1 MKMIFKNFAYVL
13 KKFKTSSLLNILGLS
28 AAFAV
33 FLALMTQVYYDL
45 SFNKHVKDANDIY
58 LLDNYSH
65 FTGMHSY
72 WFSVP
77 LGESLREKVSL
88 VESLSILSHTNTGRY
103 YAEGADENAATE
115 ERILK
120 VRGDFISV
128 FNPTV
133 LEGNLSEAI
142 AEGTTVAISESTA
155 KKIFGDVSALDKI
168 LVNYYNQKR
177 LTIKAV
183 VKDFPKNST
192 FKNGVFEYLPE
203 QPASESSYHV
213 FMKIAPENVKL
224 FQEFL
229 KTDEFMGEGS
239 LKYIEEH
246 PEQKQVFSV
255 IPFSDIHL
263 KYPAMGSG
271 DWNITIALLAIAILT
286 LAIAYINFINFSL
299 AMAPSRVKALT
310 LQRVLGLNKNVQLF
324 LVAVESALFSLIAF
338 GIGLLLVNFV
348 ASSTIAELFSADLRS
363 VTRPNVLLLGSLLTL
378 LVGFIIGIY
387 PARYITRFNVVESIK
402 GTSVGSTK
410 GTSKLR
416 SILITFQF
424 AATIMLIIIT
434 VSIKLQYDYMVNYSW
449 GIEKENIVY
458 MNAGNTGINYKVFSE
473 ELLKDP
479 RIVEHTRSQFTP
491 GYVTMGWG
499 RHFCGKQITL
509 QSWPVADNYLDFFGA
524 KIIVG
529 NNFTGLENPEKKKL
543 IFNEEFLRKYEF
555 KPEEVL
561 GKEMFVFEDDAEVV
575 GIAKDINFETL
586 KMAIRPMAFVTIG
599 DDRNNILFF
608 KLSGNDTRG
617 ALQLIEDTWKR
628 HTKEVLKLE
637 FLSERLEGL
646 YRSESNLGKLVGLF
660 SVVTILIAIMGV
672 YGLIA
677 FNIKYRRKEIAVRKI
692 NGASEF
698 QVVKLINRNMIIQV
712 LIGFI
717 IASPFAYW
725 VVDKWLSSFAY
736 RIDIQWWVFPLS
748 GIFVLFVALVAVSW
762 QSYSAAISNPVE
774 SLKSE

>member
-45 SFNKHVKDANDIY
+45 SFNRHVEDANNIY
-58 LLDNYSH
+58 LLDSYSH
-65 FTGMHSY
+65 SAGLHSY

-77 LGESLREKVSL
+77 LGESIREKATF

-103 YAEGADENAATE
+103 YAEGAESNTATE
-115 ERILK
+115 EAILK
-120 VRGDFISV
+120 VRGDFVSV

-133 LEGNLSEAI
+133 LEGDLREAI
-142 AEGTTVAISESTA
+142 AEGSTMAISESTA
-155 KKIFGDVSALDKI
+155 KKFFGDESALGKT

-177 LTIKAV
+177 ITIKAV

-192 FKNGVFEYLPE
+192 FKNGVFVYLPE
-203 QPASESSYHV
+203 QPASESSYHI
-213 FMKIAPENVKL
+213 FMKIHPKNVKS
-224 FQEFL
+224 FEEFL
-229 KTDEFMGEGS
+229 NTDEFMGEGS
-239 LKYIEEH
+239 LKYMEEH
-246 PEQKQVFSV
+246 PEDKVDFSIV
-255 IPFSDIHL
+255 SFLDIHL
-263 KYPAMGSG
+263 KYPALGEG

-299 AMAPSRVKALT
+299 AMAPARVKTLT

-348 ASSTIAELFSADLRS
+348 ASSSIAELFSSDLMS
-363 VTRPNVLLLGSLLTL
+363 ITHPNVLLIGAGLTL
-378 LVGFIIGIY
+378 LIGFVIGLY
-387 PARYITRFNVVESIK
+387 PARYITKFDVIESLK
-402 GTSVGSTK
+402 GTSGGNTK
-410 GTSKLR
+410 GTSRLR

-424 AATIMLIIIT
+424 LAAIMLIIIT
-434 VSIKLQYDYMVNYSW
+434 ISIKLQYDYVVNYSW
-449 GIEKENIVY
+449 GIEKDNIVY
-458 MNAGNTGINYKVFSE
+458 MDASNTGIDYKLFSE

-491 GYVTMGWG
+491 GFVPMGWG
-499 RHFCGKQITL
+499 RNFCGKQISL

-524 KIIVG
+524 KVVVG
-529 NNFTGLENPEKKKL
+529 NNFTALDNPEKKKM
-543 IFNEEFLRKYEF
+543 IFNEEFMRKYEF

-561 GKEMFVFEDDAEVV
+561 GKEMFVFQDNAEVV
-575 GIAKDINFETL
+575 GIVKDINFETL

-599 DDRNNILFF
+599 DSRNNILFF
-608 KLSGNDTRG
+608 KLTGKDTQG
-617 ALQLIEDTWKR
+617 AMQLIEDTWKR
-628 HTKEVLKLE
+628 HTKERLELK
-637 FLSERLEGL
+637 FLDERLEGL
-646 YRSESNLGKLVGLF
+646 YRNESNLGKLVGLF
-660 SVVTILIAIMGV
+660 SIVTILIAIMGV
-672 YGLIA
+672 YGLIT
-677 FNIKYRRKEIAVRKI
+677 FNIKSRRKEIAVRKI

-712 LIGFI
+712 FIGFI

-725 VVDKWLSSFAY
+725 IVDKWLSNFAY
-736 RIDIQWWVFPLS
+736 RINVQLWVFPLA
-748 GIFVLFVALVAVSW
+748 GIFVLLVALVAVSW
-762 QSYSAAISNPVE
+762 QSYNAAISNPVE